1 MDPGWVIAAISIA
14 TVLAG
19 LLTWG
24 FRWLWR
30 IGRRT
35 WMFMDDWNGEEATP
49 GHPGH
54 PGVMER
60 LVNVELTTQKI
71 LHEVTLNSGMSVKD
85 VVNSTEAA
93 VTVLQGRVESVARQV
108 ENLPGGNS

>member
-35 WMFMDDWNGEEATP
+35 WMFMDDWNGEAATP

-85 VVNSTEAA
+85 VVNRTETAIA
-93 VTVLQGRVESVARQV
+93 SLQQKVDDLAGR
-108 ENLPGGNS
+108 PGSQP